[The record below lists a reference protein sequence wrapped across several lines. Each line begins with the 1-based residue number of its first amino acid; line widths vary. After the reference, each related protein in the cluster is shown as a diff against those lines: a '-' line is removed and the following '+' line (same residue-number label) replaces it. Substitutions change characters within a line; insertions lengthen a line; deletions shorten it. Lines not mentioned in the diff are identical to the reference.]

1 MKEYTIK
8 NEANMNTYMQYDY
21 SQFIEIEFNLAYD
34 TLLISQNVIT
44 EEHLISW
51 VIMYKKD
58 MIETVVYYLL
68 VSEVNSNV

>member
-1 MKEYTIK
+1 MKKYTIK